1 MLLKKLKEIYKKKM
15 LDNIVEKTSQIKA
28 RFYCPLFTDLYMFKV
43 RFLMLIYFPIA
54 LFILP

>member
-28 RFYCPLFTDLYMFKV
+28 RFFV

-54 LFILP
+54 IFILP